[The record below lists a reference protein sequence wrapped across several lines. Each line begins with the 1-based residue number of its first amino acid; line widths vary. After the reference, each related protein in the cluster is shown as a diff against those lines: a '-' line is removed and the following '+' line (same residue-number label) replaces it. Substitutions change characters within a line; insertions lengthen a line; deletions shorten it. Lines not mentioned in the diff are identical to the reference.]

1 MQDLEMILKD
11 NKINYQIIKEY
22 IDMKDVEVWNKIL
35 ENLHKFDEDSK
46 MMICYQIIKN
56 TCNSNII
63 NNVCMN
69 IITFIK
75 FDYEYYKKILLIIAE
90 LNESDG
96 DWIEEIKENMLL
108 RDGNTTL
115 QDCFKDFSRQIPFNI
130 KYDISIIIKFLE
142 KYREELLSQLDL
154 NREEILIV
162 CNRLNYVMTINV
174 MNILNLYFY
183 FDKKVF
189 FTEEEL
195 KSFLYT
201 FIFNYPSICDKWIE
215 DYQISNS
222 SMFHI
227 MTIEMQRIKKEND
240 LKHNMS
246 IFYPIEERILKYRK
260 RQLKQNVEI
269 NKMSREKSLFL
280 SMCKSNTILYGK
292 KYGMAIQYKDKREIS
307 VSKMQEFLYEY
318 PYPYEYIIDPI
329 EYIHKVNDLK
339 ELKKER

>member
-1 MQDLEMILKD
+1 
-11 NKINYQIIKEY
+11 
-22 IDMKDVEVWNKIL
+22 
-35 ENLHKFDEDSK
+35 
-46 MMICYQIIKN
+46 
-56 TCNSNII
+56 
-63 NNVCMN
+63 
-69 IITFIK
+69 
-75 FDYEYYKKILLIIAE
+75 
-90 LNESDG
+90 
-96 DWIEEIKENMLL
+96 
-108 RDGNTTL
+108 
-115 QDCFKDFSRQIPFNI
+115 
-130 KYDISIIIKFLE
+130 
-142 KYREELLSQLDL
+142 
-154 NREEILIV
+154 
-162 CNRLNYVMTINV
+162 
-174 MNILNLYFY
+174 
-183 FDKKVF
+183 
-189 FTEEEL
+189 
-195 KSFLYT
+195 
-201 FIFNYPSICDKWIE
+201 
-215 DYQISNS
+215 
-222 SMFHI
+222 MFHI